1 MMLFFFK
8 QNTSYEMRIS
18 DWSSDVCSSDLDDLI
33 GRLCDPDHPEHD
45 PSQAKAWTYLNVP
58 AVLKPGPLAD
68 ALGAKLE
75 RSKDPDVVAAFGH
88 EPIAALWPEEF
99 PLRHLASAK
108 ALDPLGFGALYLGKP
123 TPDDG
128 YYFRKEHISEYDRGD
143 LPTNLRLYGA
153 SDHAVS
159 EKQERDSTVLGIV
172 GVDERDDIWVLP
184 DLVWDQMETDRTVE
198 EMVRAMRDHDPELWW
213 MENELISKS
222 FGPFLRKRMDEEK
235 VYRKEAQTSEI
246 QYLMRISYAVL
257 WL

>member
-1 MMLFFFK
+1 MIRRQPRSTRTDTLFPYTTLFRSELHAWYNK
-8 QNTSYEMRIS
+8 VIYSRVRATTAIIIIHTR
-18 DWSSDVCSSDLDDLI
+18 WSEDDLI

-45 PSQAKAWTYLNVP
+45 PSQAKSGTYRNGP

-172 GVDERDDIWVLP
+172 RVARP
-184 DLVWDQMETDRTVE
+184 E
-198 EMVRAMRDHDPELWW
+198 EH
-213 MENELISKS
+213 
-222 FGPFLRKRMDEEK
+222 
-235 VYRKEAQTSEI
+235 TSEL
-246 QYLMRISYAVL
+246 QSLMR
-257 WL
+257 